1 MCRTASRKNTD
12 MISIDLTGKV
22 ALITGASQGI
32 GSQVARTFHRAGAT
46 VVLNHL
52 GTPGTMSDAQALAD
66 ELNLLRTDSASI
78 IAADVSTP
86 EQVQSMM
93 GDIQARHGG
102 LDYLINNAAIIK
114 DRTIAK
120 MGLDEWDAVI
130 DVNLSGVFYC
140 CKYALEVMRDHGAI
154 VSFGSI
160 AAIQGFFGQANYA
173 AAKSGVQAMMRVLSR
188 EAARKQIRANA
199 IAPGVIDTAM
209 AATIPEN
216 VRAEMIKNVPLARF
230 GTTEEVANVVLFLCS
245 PLASYVTGQT
255 IEINGGWR
263 G

>member
-1 MCRTASRKNTD
+1 
-12 MISIDLTGKV
+12 MISLDLSGKT
-22 ALITGASQGI
+22 ALVTGASQGI
-32 GSQVARTFHRAGAT
+32 GAQIARTFHEAGAT
-46 VVLNHL
+46 VVLNH
-52 GTPGTMSDAQALAD
+52 PGFGSTGADADAVAA
-66 ELNLLRTDSASI
+66 ELNAIRPDSAHV
-78 IAADVSTP
+78 IAADVSQAD
-86 EQVQSMM
+86 QVEAMLDMIRS
-93 GDIQARHGG
+93 RLGG

-114 DRTIAK
+114 DRTVSK
-120 MGLDEWDAVI
+120 MSLEEWDAVL

-140 CKYALEVMRDHGAI
+140 CKYALSVMHDGGAI

-173 AAKSGVQAMMRVLSR
+173 AAKAGVQAMMRVLSR
-188 EAARKQIRANA
+188 EAARRQIRVNA
-199 IAPGVIDTAM
+199 VAPGVIDTAM

-216 VRAEMIKNVPLARF
+216 VREEMLKNVPLNRF
-230 GTTEEVANVVLFLCS
+230 GTAEEVAHVVLFLCS

>member
-1 MCRTASRKNTD
+1 
-12 MISIDLTGKV
+12 MIPIDLSGKV

-32 GSQVARTFHRAGAT
+32 GAQIARTFHEAGAT
-46 VVLNHL
+46 VILNH
-52 GTPGTMSDAQALAD
+52 PGFPNTELDAQAIAD
-66 ELNLLRTDSASI
+66 SLNVHRTDSAFV
-78 IAADVSTP
+78 IAADVSKP
-86 EQVQSMM
+86 DEVQAMM
-93 GDIQARHGG
+93 SEIQSRNGG
-102 LDYLINNAAIIK
+102 LDYLINNAAILK

-120 MGLDEWDAVI
+120 MALEEWDAVM

-140 CKYALEVMRDHGAI
+140 CKYALEIMRDHGSI

-173 AAKSGVQAMMRVLSR
+173 SAKAGVQAMMRVLSR
-188 EAARKQIRANA
+188 EGARRNIRANA

-209 AATIPEN
+209 AATIPDN
-216 VRAEMIKNVPLARF
+216 VRAEMMKNVPLGRF
-230 GTTEEVANVVLFLCS
+230 GTTEEVAHVVVFLCS

>member
-1 MCRTASRKNTD
+1 
-12 MISIDLTGKV
+12 MITIDFTGKI

-32 GSQVARTFHRAGAT
+32 GSEVARTLHRAGAA

-52 GTPGTMSDAQALAD
+52 GIPGTTVDAQALAD
-66 ELNLLRTDSASI
+66 ELNLARTDSASL
-78 IAADVSTP
+78 IAADVSQP
-86 EQVQSMM
+86 EQVKSMM
-93 GDIQARHGG
+93 GEVQARHGS

-120 MGLDEWDAVI
+120 MSYEEWDAVI
-130 DVNLSGVFYC
+130 DVNLSGVFFC
-140 CKYALEVMRDHGAI
+140 CKHALEIMRDHGAI

-188 EAARKQIRANA
+188 EAARKNIRANA

-209 AATIPEN
+209 AATIPQN
-216 VRAEMIKNVPLARF
+216 VRDEMLKNVPLNRF